1 MISHDAPDYRLR
13 HSPRQRMDIL
23 PAHGGIHVPR
33 VDCSGVRVG
42 VIDTGGPVHRDIPL
56 GAQWKLASLVDGAG
70 VFDEDGHGTA
80 VAGMMCGTPSSGI
93 GGLCHEACF
102 HFANCTPSSG
112 SGDISGVVG
121 SMLWCL
127 GVGCDVMVCSV
138 FASEKE
144 HLASAVVKKLVD
156 KGVLLVCA
164 VPPSSK
170 VAFPSDEPGVV
181 RVKVAHVNA
190 PSVDAGDSNCLVMP
204 QYTYEIFARG
214 DRFTDAVGSSFANS
228 FAAGCIVNAV
238 ASGGPK
244 DAKGIIDYMLNKN
257 IV

>member
-1 MISHDAPDYRLR
+1 
-13 HSPRQRMDIL
+13 
-23 PAHGGIHVPR
+23 
-33 VDCSGVRVG
+33 
-42 VIDTGGPVHRDIPL
+42 
-56 GAQWKLASLVDGAG
+56 
-70 VFDEDGHGTA
+70 
-80 VAGMMCGTPSSGI
+80 
-93 GGLCHEACF
+93 
-102 HFANCTPSSG
+102 
-112 SGDISGVVG
+112 
-121 SMLWCL
+121 
-127 GVGCDVMVCSV
+127 MVCSV